1 MDVEGIREDFPIL
14 KQGMIYMDSAAS
26 TLTPEPV
33 LDSIMG
39 YYRGYRAN
47 IHRGSYRISQT
58 ASDRYERARS
68 TVAGFINADERELA
82 FTKNTT
88 EGINLVAL
96 SLGWEKGDRIVTTLL
111 EHHSNLLPW
120 LRLRKKG
127 VELTTIKPSYEG
139 VLDVED
145 FREVIDDKTK
155 LVAVGHISNVL
166 GSIAPV
172 EDIGRICQDNS
183 CLFLVDGA
191 QSAPHIKVDVK
202 KIRCD
207 FFAFSAHK
215 MLGPTGV
222 GGLYIREDLVD
233 DMEPGVL
240 GGGTVADVSMEGYEL
255 KKTADRWEAGTPNIA
270 GAIGFERA
278 VNYLKDVGMDEIES
292 HERRLVKKLV
302 AGLEDIAGEGVEF
315 YGARTSDSR
324 VGIVPF
330 NVDGLE
336 PEEVARLLEVKG
348 DIDVRS
354 GDHCAMPLMRDILGI
369 DGSVRASLYLYNTLG
384 EVEKFIS
391 TMEEITGH

>member
-1 MDVEGIREDFPIL
+1 MDVERIREDFPIL
-14 KQGMIYMDSAAS
+14 EQGMIYMDSAAS

-33 LDSIMG
+33 LDSIVG

-88 EGINLVAL
+88 EGINLIAL
-96 SLGWEKGDRIVTTLL
+96 SLGWKKGDKIVTTLL

-120 LRLRKKG
+120 LRLRRKG
-127 VELTTIKPSYEG
+127 VELITIKPSYEG
-139 VLDVED
+139 ILDVGD
-145 FREVIDDKTK
+145 FKDVIDDKTK

-172 EDIGRICQDNS
+172 EEIGEICKDKS

-191 QSAPHIKVDVK
+191 QSAPHITVDVK

-222 GGLYIREDLVD
+222 GGLYMREDLVD
-233 DMEPGVL
+233 ELEPGVL
-240 GGGTVADVSMEGYEL
+240 GGGTVADVSMNGYEL
-255 KKTADRWEAGTPNIA
+255 KKTSDRWEAGTPNIA

-302 AGLEDIAGEGVEF
+302 AGLGDMEGKGVEF
-315 YGARTSDSR
+315 YGPRTPDSR

-336 PEEVARLLEVKG
+336 PDEVARLLEVKA

-354 GDHCAMPLMRDILGI
+354 GDHCAMPLMRDVLGI
-369 DGSVRASLYLYNTLG
+369 EGSVRASLYVYNTLG

-391 TMEEITGH
+391 AMEEIIGH